1 MNSVV
6 RSFEIK
12 DDAKVGPTCI
22 VTMVRGVILHF
33 RICQGQLK
41 KVVSTG
47 VLSREDYLSAC
58 AFAGSR
64 LREYDRQKA
73 RQASGKP
80 VANRQLWY
88 QEAD

>member
-12 DDAKVGPTCI
+12 DDARVGPTCI
-22 VTMVRGVILHF
+22 VTMERGVILHF
-33 RICQGQLK
+33 RICEGQLK

-47 VLSREDYLSAC
+47 VLSREDYRSAC

-64 LREYDRQKA
+64 LREHSRQKA
-73 RQASGKP
+73 KLAGGKP
-80 VANRQLWY
+80 AANRQLWY